1 MLSAITH
8 RRARGEAAELCF
20 IARASQFGLNV
31 SKPLG
36 GCLPYDVIVGYA
48 SHLHRVQA
56 KSTMQYDPRSRRYRC
71 QIVRA
76 DRSQPYSPDDVEF
89 IAVYVIPED
98 LWYIIPMSTLRARH
112 ISLRPRDP
120 RSRYYPYEE
129 RWELFMQP
137 PAAARTSNLIR

>member
-71 QIVRA
+71 NPGRSVVHHPDVHLARA
-76 DRSQPYSPDDVEF
+76 SHFAAP
-89 IAVYVIPED
+89 
-98 LWYIIPMSTLRARH
+98 
-112 ISLRPRDP
+112 P
-120 RSRYYPYEE
+120 RSA
-129 RWELFMQP
+129 QP
-137 PAAARTSNLIR
+137 LLPLRRTLGTLYAAARCR